1 MEELV
6 SIGVPVKNGFEGK
19 LRNNLNL
26 EKAIKSILN
35 QSYKKIEIIISND
48 CSTDNTEEY
57 LTTIAKIDNR
67 IFLYNQKKE
76 LGLGPNFRFVLEKS
90 TGKYFKWNAQD
101 DIISK
106 DYIKNNIK
114 FLQTNPSYIASSSKF
129 SYENNLNK
137 FYSYDLDKNLY
148 SRINNF
154 FDIRHISH
162 NLTHS
167 LIRKKYIFK
176 TTDFTNDYWAIDWIF
191 DLELLIYGKFKTI
204 KKGYVI
210 FGMKGL
216 SKKKEFFFRKSYK
229 KKWIYKLIP
238 FYELMKILF
247 LKTIFVNELNLLQK
261 IHIYLRMIK
270 INFHFFKMK
279 LKTFL

>member
-6 SIGVPVKNGFEGK
+6 SIGMPVKNGFEGK

-48 CSTDNTEEY
+48 CSTDKTEEY
-57 LTTIAKIDNR
+57 LRTIAKTDNR

-76 LGLGPNFRFVLEKS
+76 LGLGANFRFVLEKS

-129 SYENNLNK
+129 SYENNQNK
-137 FYSYDLDKNLY
+137 FYSYNLDENLY
-148 SRINNF
+148 LRINNF
-154 FDIRHISH
+154 FNIRHISH

-204 KKGYVI
+204 KKGYAI

-216 SKKKEFFFRKSYK
+216 SKKKNFFLENHIKKSGF
-229 KKWIYKLIP
+229 IKL
-238 FYELMKILF
+238 
-247 LKTIFVNELNLLQK
+247 
-261 IHIYLRMIK
+261 
-270 INFHFFKMK
+270 FHF
-279 LKTFL
+279 TN